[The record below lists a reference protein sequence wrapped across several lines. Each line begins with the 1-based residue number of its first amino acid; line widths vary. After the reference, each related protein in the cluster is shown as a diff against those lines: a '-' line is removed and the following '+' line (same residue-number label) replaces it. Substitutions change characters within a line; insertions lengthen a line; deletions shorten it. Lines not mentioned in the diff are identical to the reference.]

1 MHFVN
6 ESEIS
11 FTFSFAKISY
21 IYILDKNENLSM
33 ILHFL
38 MSLSN
43 TITMPNFIWF
53 R

>member
-33 ILHFL
+33 IFTFF
-38 MSLSN
+38 N
-43 TITMPNFIWF
+43 CQTITMANFIWF